1 MKKGVIIIDI
11 DGTAIDTPR
20 QTLPTKRLVNA
31 TAELKK
37 NYYICAATGRS
48 IDWAKE
54 AADPMG
60 LEGPIITSGGTSIFE
75 PADKKLLWRQ
85 LIEQKTINKILKIM
99 EESGGNILFNDYSKE
114 DYYNGGWPSSE
125 LANVK
130 EAYFL
135 ELVFLPKE
143 TAGRITKLFDSIELV
158 HATMLHSQR
167 PNLYDIHIVHEKA
180 TKEHAINELYKILKV
195 GADASIGVG
204 DGLNDIHLFNAVK
217 HRVAMGNAAG
227 ELKAASDMVIGSVK
241 DDGLAEYFEELAR
254 Q

>member
-1 MKKGVIIIDI
+1 MKKRIIIIDI

-20 QTLPTKRLVNA
+20 QTLPSKRLIKA

-37 NYYICAATGRS
+37 KYYICAATGRS

-54 AADPMG
+54 ATDPMG
-60 LEGPIITSGGTSIFE
+60 LEGPIITSGGTSIFN
-75 PADKKLLWRQ
+75 PLNKRLIWRQ
-85 LIEQKTINKILKIM
+85 LIEQKSINKILKIM
-99 EESGGNILFNDYSKE
+99 EESGGNVLFNDYSKE

-125 LANVK
+125 LAKVK
-130 EAYFL
+130 QAYFL

-143 TAGRITKLFDSIELV
+143 IAKRIIKLFDSIELV

-195 GADASIGVG
+195 GADRSIGVG
-204 DGLNDIHLFNAVK
+204 DGLNDIHLFNAVNLK
-217 HRVAMGNAAG
+217 VAMGNAVG

-241 DDGLAEYFEELAR
+241 DDGLAEYFEELAK